1 MRDVASRTPSTDKRS
16 NSGDSRMKPRL
27 NEAGSTPKVPLRV
40 LCFEDHPLDVELAI
54 RTLNSEEF
62 CAEVDVAVT
71 IDEVI
76 RRASSKIYDVILSD
90 YRMPDATGMDA
101 FQGLRARDIDIPF
114 ILVTGSLGDEQAV
127 ECLKE
132 GVADYVLKDRLARL
146 PVAVRRA
153 LDEKRRKQE
162 RAEAEA
168 SLRRS
173 EASYRS
179 LIQSAPCG
187 ILRIGAED
195 GRFLEVNAAM
205 AQMLGYDSPAEL
217 LANAS
222 SRQPTLSE
230 IRLPLIQHYQQYGRI
245 PETDVDWGCKDG
257 SVIRVR
263 LSGRLLQDSSGAATH
278 FELIAE
284 NITQRER
291 AQERIRQLN
300 RLYSVSTH
308 VSQAIVRIRDRDELF
323 RRICEIAVDEGR
335 FRMAW
340 IGAIDPATDLLKAVS
355 DAGFVDGFLEEIG
368 MSRDNGSSAMGVIGE
383 ALENGTHF
391 ICDDI
396 HTSFGFEQWRE
407 PALRRGYGSMGGFPV
422 TVHGHLVAALS
433 LYASEPGVFDA
444 ENVALLDKMA
454 DDVSFA
460 LESMDMAELRQ
471 RAVDELNQFFALS
484 PDMLGIASLQGQ
496 IRRLNVTWEKSLG
509 ISVAELSRRPL
520 LELVDP
526 NDRAQALAAAR
537 KLQDGEEVDGVELR
551 FNTPDGG
558 CRWLIFN
565 ATPVPQ
571 QGLVFV
577 AARDISDRKCLEEWL
592 RQQNVQ
598 LAESKQRV
606 LAANRMKSEFLA
618 NMSHE
623 LRSPLN
629 GMIGFSQLLF
639 DGKLGPISGQQ
650 KDVIERVLKSSEHL
664 LHLINGVL
672 DLSKVEAGRFEFH
685 PEPLSTRDLVHEVT
699 GALGA
704 TAEAK
709 RIRLESVVAPDVQ
722 TVVADAARLKQVL
735 YNYLSNALKFTGEN
749 GRVAVNLR
757 AEGSAEFCLEVIDS
771 GVGIA
776 PEDISRIF
784 VEFQQL
790 DSGKAKRF
798 QGTGLGLALTK
809 RIVEAQ
815 GGRVGV
821 KSTPGE
827 GSTFFAIL
835 PRDPRQ
841 GMPLVATPEPCEKI
855 PEEHYAGAG
864 APSAKA

>member
-1 MRDVASRTPSTDKRS
+1 
-16 NSGDSRMKPRL
+16 
-27 NEAGSTPKVPLRV
+27 
-40 LCFEDHPLDVELAI
+40 
-54 RTLNSEEF
+54 
-62 CAEVDVAVT
+62 
-71 IDEVI
+71 
-76 RRASSKIYDVILSD
+76 
-90 YRMPDATGMDA
+90 
-101 FQGLRARDIDIPF
+101 
-114 ILVTGSLGDEQAV
+114 
-127 ECLKE
+127 
-132 GVADYVLKDRLARL
+132 
-146 PVAVRRA
+146 
-153 LDEKRRKQE
+153 
-162 RAEAEA
+162 
-168 SLRRS
+168 
-173 EASYRS
+173 
-179 LIQSAPCG
+179 
-187 ILRIGAED
+187 
-195 GRFLEVNAAM
+195 
-205 AQMLGYDSPAEL
+205 
-217 LANAS
+217 
-222 SRQPTLSE
+222 
-230 IRLPLIQHYQQYGRI
+230 
-245 PETDVDWGCKDG
+245 
-257 SVIRVR
+257 
-263 LSGRLLQDSSGAATH
+263 
-278 FELIAE
+278 
-284 NITQRER
+284 
-291 AQERIRQLN
+291 
-300 RLYSVSTH
+300 
-308 VSQAIVRIRDRDELF
+308 
-323 RRICEIAVDEGR
+323 
-335 FRMAW
+335 
-340 IGAIDPATDLLKAVS
+340 
-355 DAGFVDGFLEEIG
+355 
-368 MSRDNGSSAMGVIGE
+368 
-383 ALENGTHF
+383 
-391 ICDDI
+391 
-396 HTSFGFEQWRE
+396 
-407 PALRRGYGSMGGFPV
+407 
-422 TVHGHLVAALS
+422 
-433 LYASEPGVFDA
+433 
-444 ENVALLDKMA
+444 
-454 DDVSFA
+454 
-460 LESMDMAELRQ
+460 
-471 RAVDELNQFFALS
+471 
-484 PDMLGIASLQGQ
+484 
-496 IRRLNVTWEKSLG
+496 
-509 ISVAELSRRPL
+509 
-520 LELVDP
+520 
-526 NDRAQALAAAR
+526 
-537 KLQDGEEVDGVELR
+537 
-551 FNTPDGG
+551 
-558 CRWLIFN
+558 
-565 ATPVPQ
+565 
-571 QGLVFV
+571 
-577 AARDISDRKCLEEWL
+577 
-592 RQQNVQ
+592 
-598 LAESKQRV
+598 
-606 LAANRMKSEFLA
+606 MKSEFLA